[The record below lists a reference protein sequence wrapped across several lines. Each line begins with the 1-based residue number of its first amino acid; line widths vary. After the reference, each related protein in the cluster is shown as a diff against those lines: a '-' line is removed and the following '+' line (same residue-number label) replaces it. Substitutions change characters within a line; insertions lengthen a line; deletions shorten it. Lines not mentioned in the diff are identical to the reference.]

1 MHNIANHIRELAGSC
16 GERKAIII
24 RNGKD
29 SQGKPTF
36 ASMTYGELDKRSDY
50 LAWGLCAAGMRPGMK
65 AVFIA
70 RPSLELYALYIAAM
84 KLGAVP
90 VLIPQGLGWSY
101 ILTCVMQCAPGAFIG
116 TPGTFC
122 MKIFFGRAFS
132 TVDVNIMIGKFQLFG
147 GLPSGKLKG
156 KDEPYPI
163 YDFGALETEALLFT
177 TGSTG
182 AAKGAI
188 LTNEILEG
196 QLGTMEE
203 LLPKQGD
210 LPDLSFLVPHTLL
223 GLCLGRTMLIE
234 DADANPQDI
243 AETVVSQ
250 APEYAFASPA
260 TWTQLADF
268 CKRRKWRLEGL
279 KNAVLSGPPALT
291 ALHTELTLS
300 AVDENA
306 DTIQTYGMA
315 EALFVSA
322 IKGLAM
328 IESKAENLPGNPG
341 RGICLGKSAKGIE
354 CRIISTADNK
364 PLPAG
369 EVGEICLCGAGVAT
383 GYLNRPDESAMCK
396 IEEDGRDWLRSG
408 DIGILDKDGL
418 LWYLGRKA
426 FVVETAGGVLYPSC
440 CEEIMNMF
448 PSIRRSLLV
457 GVGEKPA
464 QIPVLIIEPE
474 PSCYEKM
481 ADSRGKIL
489 KYLEKFPQTASIR
502 HLLFRHEIPD
512 DIPQNTQ
519 WAAER
524 I

>member
-16 GERKAIII
+16 GERQAIII
-24 RNGKD
+24 RNGKNF
-29 SQGKPTF
+29 QGSPVF
-36 ASMTYGELDKRSDY
+36 ASMTYGELDRRSDY
-50 LAWGLCAAGMRPGMK
+50 LAWGLSAAGMRPGMK

-70 RPSLELYALYIAAM
+70 KPSLELYALYLAAM

-90 VLIPQGLGWSY
+90 VLIPQVLGWSY
-101 ILTCVMQCAPGAFIG
+101 TLTCVMQCAPAAFIG

-122 MKIFFGRAFS
+122 MKVFFGRAFS

-156 KDEPYPI
+156 KDEAYPI
-163 YDFGALETEALLFT
+163 YDFGDLETEALLFT

-182 AAKGAI
+182 DAKGAI
-188 LTNEILEG
+188 LTNEMLEG
-196 QLGTMEE
+196 QLGALEE
-203 LLPKQGD
+203 LCPKQGNA
-210 LPDLSFLVPHTLL
+210 PDLSFLVPHTLL

-234 DADANPQDI
+234 NADANPQDI
-243 AETVVSQ
+243 VETVASQ

-268 CKRRKWRLEGL
+268 CKRHKCRLEGL
-279 KNAVLSGPPALT
+279 KNAVLAGHPALT
-291 ALHTELTLS
+291 ALHTELALS
-300 AVDENA
+300 ALDENA

-328 IESKAENLPGNPG
+328 LEAKAESLPANPG
-341 RGICLGKSAKGIE
+341 RGICLGRPAKGIQ
-354 CRIISTADNK
+354 CRIISATDGS
-364 PLPAG
+364 PLPAD
-369 EVGEICLCGAGVAT
+369 EAGEICLCGTGVAT
-383 GYLNRPDESAMCK
+383 DYLNRPDESAMCK
-396 IEEDGRDWLRSG
+396 IEEDGRVWLRSG
-408 DIGILDKDGL
+408 DIGFLDRDGL
-418 LWYLGRKA
+418 LWYLGRSA
-426 FVVETAGGVLYPSC
+426 FVVETSGGILYPSG
-440 CEEIMNMF
+440 CEEIMNTF
-448 PSIRRSLLV
+448 PGIRRSLLV
-457 GVGEKPA
+457 GIGEKPA

-474 PSCYEKM
+474 PDSYEKM
-481 ADSRGKIL
+481 ADSRGEIL
-489 KYLEKFPQTASIR
+489 KYLGKFPQTAGIR

-512 DIPQNTQ
+512 DVPQNTQ